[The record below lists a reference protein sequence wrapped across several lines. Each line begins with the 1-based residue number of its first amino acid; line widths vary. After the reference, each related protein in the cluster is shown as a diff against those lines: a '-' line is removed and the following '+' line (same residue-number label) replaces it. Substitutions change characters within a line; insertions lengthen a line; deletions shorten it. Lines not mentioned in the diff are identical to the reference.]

1 LTGTVQAARE
11 ALGVRLRD
19 LRRDA
24 RLSGRE
30 LAALTGWHF
39 TKVSKIEHGRTMPT
53 EADLELWCFHC
64 RAQNELPDL
73 TATVRSIEK
82 MYSEIKRLM
91 RTGTARY
98 QREVLEEYRR
108 SRRFREFQ
116 TALVPGPLQTRDYAS
131 AILADAAAM
140 LGHPAD
146 IEPTVSARLER
157 ARLMFSGD
165 RLFHFV
171 LLESVLSTR
180 VAPPEV
186 MHAQL
191 RHLLGVLPLPGV
203 KLGIL
208 PASTRLYMPMCG
220 FIMVDDRDVEVETFS
235 AIVRVTQPHEIAVY
249 AKVFD
254 HYARLAAYHDQA
266 RALITRAMS
275 ICEQPKATSWLLCPG
290 EP

>member
-1 LTGTVQAARE
+1 MTGTVQAARE
-11 ALGVRLRD
+11 ALGIRLRD

-30 LAALTGWHF
+30 LAALAGWHF

-73 TATVRSIEK
+73 IATARSIEK
-82 MYSEIKRLM
+82 MYAEIKHLM

-98 QREVLEEYRR
+98 QREVLEEDAR
-108 SRRFREFQ
+108 SHRFRHFQ
-116 TALVPGPLQTRDYAS
+116 VSLVPGSLQTRDYAI
-131 AILADAAAM
+131 AVLTDAAAM

-146 IEPTVSARLER
+146 IEPTVSARQER

-171 LLESVLSTR
+171 LLESVLTTR

-186 MHAQL
+186 LHTQL
-191 RHLLGVLPLPGV
+191 RHLLGVLPMPGV

-208 PASTRLYMPMCG
+208 PASTRLSMPMCG
-220 FIMVDDRDVEVETFS
+220 FDIIDDRCVEVETFS
-235 AIVRVTQPHEIAVY
+235 AIIRVTQPHEIAVY

-254 HYARLAAYHDQA
+254 HYARLAVYHDQA
-266 RALITRAMS
+266 RALIIEAMS
-275 ICEQPKATSWLLCPG
+275 VFEQPEATS
-290 EP
+290 

>member
-53 EADLELWCFHC
+53 EDDLELWCFHC

-73 TATVRSIEK
+73 IATARSIEK

-98 QREVLEEYRR
+98 QQEVLERFSR
-108 SRRFREFQ
+108 GRRFREFQ
-116 TALVPGPLQTRDYAS
+116 MALVPGPLQTRDYAS
-131 AILADAAAM
+131 AILTDAAAM

-157 ARLMFSGD
+157 AELMVSRD

-171 LLESVLSTR
+171 LLESVLTSS
-180 VAPPEV
+180 VAPPET
-186 MHAQL
+186 MRDQL
-191 RHLLGVLPLPGV
+191 RHLLSVLPLPQV
-203 KLGIL
+203 QLGIV
-208 PASTRLYMPMCG
+208 PRDARLYMPMCG

-235 AIVRVTQPHEIAVY
+235 AIIRVTQPHEIAVY

-254 HYARLAAYHDQA
+254 HYARLAVYHDQA
-266 RALITRAMS
+266 RTLINRALHNF
-275 ICEQPKATSWLLCPG
+275 EQLRETI
-290 EP
+290 